1 MTQRR
6 IQATKLAT
14 KLAEGLSEVVPAE
27 MEVSL
32 AGAVVSLGERGK
44 RAGMEADLRPAPDPP
59 EPTMFDLSPEQQAEF
74 GVVIQEDESSSG
86 MRCRLA
92 VADSDKWRAA
102 FPTPPPRARF
112 LALADVAWTLEP
124 ILDQFQDEVAET
136 LAEPWPA
143 VSPGPMPTV
152 FVELRDDRL
161 VAGFGD
167 PADPVL
173 TVLSVTLHDLR

>member
-6 IQATKLAT
+6 IRATKLAT

-32 AGAVVSLGERGK
+32 AGAVVSLGVRGM
-44 RAGMEADLRPAPDPP
+44 RAGMAADLRPEPDSPAL
-59 EPTMFDLSPEQQAEF
+59 TVFDLSAEQQSEL
-74 GVVIQEDESSSG
+74 GVVVYEDASSG
-86 MRCRLA
+86 IQSALG
-92 VADSDKWRAA
+92 VVDSEKWRAV
-102 FPTPPPRARF
+102 FPDRPRAPF
-112 LALADVAWTLEP
+112 LEIADVAWTLEG

-136 LAEPWPA
+136 VAEPWPA
-143 VSPGPMPTV
+143 VAPGSMPET

-161 VAGFGD
+161 VAGYGD
-167 PADPVL
+167 PADPAL